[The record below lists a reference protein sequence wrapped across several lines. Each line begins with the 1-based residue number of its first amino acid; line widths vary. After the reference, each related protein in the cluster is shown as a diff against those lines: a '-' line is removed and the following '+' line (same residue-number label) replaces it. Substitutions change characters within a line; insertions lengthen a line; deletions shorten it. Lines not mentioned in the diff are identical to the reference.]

1 MELTTV
7 WFVLIA
13 VLWIGY
19 FVLEGFDFG
28 VGILLPVLGR
38 DEKERRVMINTIGPV
53 WDGNEVWLLV
63 AGGATFA
70 AFPEWY
76 ATLFSGFYLALFV
89 ILVALIVRGVAFEYR
104 GKRPSSP
111 WKAWWDRAIFWG
123 SALPALLWGVAFA
136 NIVRGVPIEE
146 IDGNLEYVGTFFDLL
161 SPYTLL
167 GGLVTFSLFTTH
179 GAIFIALKTDGD
191 IRRRARAVAEKVGL
205 GSAVLAVAFLVW
217 TYLISPELA
226 FAVLSVLAAVCLV
239 GALVANRLGRE
250 GWAFLGT
257 ALTLALAVAAL
268 FSNLYPNVM
277 PSSIDS
283 AYNLTI
289 DNASSTPYTLTIMTW
304 VAVIMT
310 PIVLLYQG
318 WTYWVFRRRLSVADI
333 PEPLD
338 ALRAQEKSA
347 QFDAAA
353 RERVG

>member
-1 MELTTV
+1 
-7 WFVLIA
+7 
-13 VLWIGY
+13 
-19 FVLEGFDFG
+19 
-28 VGILLPVLGR
+28 
-38 DEKERRVMINTIGPV
+38 V

-136 NIVRGVPIEE
+136 NIVRGVPIEQV
-146 IDGNLEYVGTFFDLL
+146 DGNLEYVGTFFDLL

-167 GGLVTFSLFTTH
+167 GGLVTLSLFTTH
-179 GAIFIALKTDGD
+179 GAIFIALKTDGE
-191 IRRRARAVAEKVGL
+191 IRRRARGVAEKVGL

-217 TYLISPELA
+217 TYLINPELA

-268 FSNLYPNVM
+268 FGNLYPNVM
-277 PSSIDS
+277 PSSIDP

-338 ALRAQEKSA
+338 ALRAQQKAEA
-347 QFDAAA
+347 FDAAEG
-353 RERVG
+353 ERVG